1 MGYRLCQGYTRYY
14 TLPPYRFRGPI
25 VFAVK
30 AQPFGVLSVSI
41 WRKSLGRKL
50 RHLMVLISD
59 VESLVDEQAGGKG
72 SLFAF
77 RPPALNEPNTS

>member
-30 AQPFGVLSVSI
+30 VQPFGVLSVFHLEKKS
-41 WRKSLGRKL
+41 RKEASAPHGL
-50 RHLMVLISD
+50 D
-59 VESLVDEQAGGKG
+59 Q
-72 SLFAF
+72 
-77 RPPALNEPNTS
+77 